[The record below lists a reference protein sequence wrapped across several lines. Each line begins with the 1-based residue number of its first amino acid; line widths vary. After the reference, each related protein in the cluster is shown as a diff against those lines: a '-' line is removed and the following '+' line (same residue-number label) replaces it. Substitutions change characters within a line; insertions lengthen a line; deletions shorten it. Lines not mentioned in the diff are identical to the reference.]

1 MSCRSDFR
9 DHWVMAE
16 VSGCI
21 GGGRTSGLLMI
32 SHSQGVEM
40 NNWDCCSTC
49 CPPLRTW
56 QQE

>member
-9 DHWVMAE
+9 GRGVVAG

-21 GGGRTSGLLMI
+21 VGGSNPGLLMI

-40 NNWDCCSTC
+40 KNWDCLSTC
-49 CPPLRTW
+49 CPPSRT
-56 QQE
+56 